1 MTAPAQRIE
10 TKVTADELL
19 QMPDDGYRYELVK
32 GELRKMVPAGHAHG
46 RIAINITVPLAQHVR
61 SNNLGTV
68 YAAETGFVLARNPDT
83 VRAADVAFV
92 RRERVETVEEEQ
104 GYWPGAPDLAVEVVS
119 PNDTYTDVEEKVF
132 NWLDAGARMVLV
144 VNPRKH
150 TVTSYRSRNDITVL
164 TEGERLSGED
174 VVPNWT
180 LPIREVF
187 A

>member
-10 TKVTADELL
+10 TKMTADELL

-46 RIAINITVPLAQHVR
+46 RIAMNISTPLDQHVR
-61 SNNLGTV
+61 ANDLGTV
-68 YAAETGFVLARNPDT
+68 YAAETGFVLVRNPDT

-92 RRERVETVEEEQ
+92 RQERVEAVEEEQ

-132 NWLDAGARMVLV
+132 DWLDAGTRMVLV

-150 TVTSYRSRNDITVL
+150 TVTVYRSRDKITVF
-164 TEGERLSGED
+164 TEDETLSGDD
-174 VVPNWT
+174 VVPGWT
-180 LPIREVF
+180 LSVREVF